1 MQTKPKEQ
9 KNQHFRTFSDFSS
22 KNFCSFKYIRL
33 YDAFSMQISICHKN
47 VFSSAWLQWYFVVF
61 IINVRTTHVIRK
73 HGEFKRVVNITQT
86 PKMVEFFSIKSGATR
101 FSRKESSHRIR
112 CFIGGLKKSQW
123 NTDEKVGLLQVDV
136 LKF

>member
-1 MQTKPKEQ
+1 
-9 KNQHFRTFSDFSS
+9 
-22 KNFCSFKYIRL
+22 
-33 YDAFSMQISICHKN
+33 MQISICHKN
-47 VFSSAWLQWYFVVF
+47 VFSSAWFQWYFVVF

-112 CFIGGLKKSQW
+112 CFIGGFLVEPILGAVKFLNTPIRTEKSNYILFFSKIMVKNLPDQSY
-123 NTDEKVGLLQVDV
+123 T
-136 LKF
+136 